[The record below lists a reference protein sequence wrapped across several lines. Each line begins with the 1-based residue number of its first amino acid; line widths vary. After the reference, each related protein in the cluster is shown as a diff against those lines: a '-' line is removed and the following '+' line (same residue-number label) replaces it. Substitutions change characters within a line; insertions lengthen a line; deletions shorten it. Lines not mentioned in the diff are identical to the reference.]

1 MASELISDRILE
13 PRFILFGHSFSDILV
28 PDKQSISLT
37 YTSVLY
43 DSLIWICTTK
53 VVDHVWVVLTSKLGQ
68 EQILRSKNYKSV
80 SVYGLSRWLLED
92 LHQWVNYLV
101 QLPVLDDFERLN
113 DIGGLDTCV

>member
-43 DSLIWICTTK
+43 DSLI
-53 VVDHVWVVLTSKLGQ
+53 
-68 EQILRSKNYKSV
+68 
-80 SVYGLSRWLLED
+80 
-92 LHQWVNYLV
+92 
-101 QLPVLDDFERLN
+101 
-113 DIGGLDTCV
+113 